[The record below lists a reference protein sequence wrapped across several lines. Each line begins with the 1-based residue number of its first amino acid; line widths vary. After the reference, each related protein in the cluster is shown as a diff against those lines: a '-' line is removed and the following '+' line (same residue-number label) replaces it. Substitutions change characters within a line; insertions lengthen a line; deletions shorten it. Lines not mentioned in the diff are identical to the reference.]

1 MAQLRTP
8 PFLFV
13 EGPNDEHTIGQ
24 LLLRHQFAPKD
35 LPKFQHAGGK
45 DGVLRSMRTAIPAGT
60 GNALGF
66 VLDANDDLDG
76 RWRAVAA
83 RLHQAGVDAPDR
95 TPAAGFVGESD
106 EYGTRVGVWVMPDN
120 RRTGALEDFLKELIE
135 EEDSLIRHAEE
146 ATSQA
151 RALGA
156 RFREKDT
163 NKAVLHT
170 WLAWQKEPGRPYGVG
185 VKKRYFRGDSETALR
200 FLAWFSR
207 VFEIVGNAQQPG

>member
-1 MAQLRTP
+1 MARSKAP
-8 PFLFV
+8 PRLFV
-13 EGPNDEHTIGQ
+13 EGPDDEHTIGQ
-24 LLLRHQFAPKD
+24 LLLRHRFAPGD
-35 LPKFQHAGGK
+35 LPEFRDAGGK

-60 GNALGF
+60 GNSLGF
-66 VLDANDDLDG
+66 VLDANDDVDG
-76 RWRAVAA
+76 RWRAVVA
-83 RLHQAGVDAPDR
+83 RLHRSGVDVPDQI
-95 TPAAGFVGESD
+95 PAAGFVGESD

-135 EEDSLIRHAEE
+135 EDDPLIRHAEE
-146 ATSQA
+146 SASQA

-156 RFREKDT
+156 RFREKDA

-170 WLAWQKEPGRPYGVG
+170 WLAWQKEPGRPYGVA

-207 VFEIVGNAQQPG
+207 VFEIVGDAPQPG